1 MENSNTY
8 KKHDTDW
15 LKVHECDQI
24 KNYNG
29 SLRADNGIEDEDY
42 EKVFIAKELDGAVWE
57 LNLEVSDDEDYVT
70 YESIE
75 IRYCPYCSEAL
86 KEGIEE
92 VPEDL
97 KRIMRIE

>member
-8 KKHDTDW
+8 KKHDTGW
-15 LKVHECDQI
+15 IKVHECDEI
-24 KNYNG
+24 NNYNQAF
-29 SLRADNGIEDEDY
+29 RASNEIEEEDF
-42 EKVFIAKELDGAVWE
+42 EKVFIAKELDGTTWE
-57 LNLEVSDDEDYVT
+57 LNLEVSDDEDYIT

-86 KEGIEE
+86 KEGMEE

-97 KRIMRIE
+97 KNIMI